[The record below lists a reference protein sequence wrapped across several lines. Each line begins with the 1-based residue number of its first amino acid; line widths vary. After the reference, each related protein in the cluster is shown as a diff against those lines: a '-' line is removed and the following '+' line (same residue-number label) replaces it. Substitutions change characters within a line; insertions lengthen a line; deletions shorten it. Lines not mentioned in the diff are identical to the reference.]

1 MRTEEFSQYV
11 PGLPDFGIGLA
22 KVLIFGVFL
31 AFAWIAFNWLTKTI
45 KDEQEMFEGGNTPF
59 TIIRGSVLVAQA
71 LAMSPLMGTTTAN
84 QSSQDLIWLAIGGVW
99 VILVFAGARL
109 FIERLVG
116 GNTRAD
122 INNLHNLGLA
132 PAVAQSGFYVA
143 VGLII
148 GSTFVGSAPTVWI
161 AAGSIALFGFLG
173 LLALGTLYVIFAKRA
188 DLHVQINS
196 KNNVAAAIAAAAL
209 LVTFALA
216 IAGGIEGDWNGL
228 APGLVGFAVALLFAV
243 ITLLALYYG
252 INKWLVGS
260 SISTGV
266 QAYLNSRN
274 DLKGSRSRGAITN
287 QLATPE
293 TDAAITTKLKVCCEL
308 NKMLIRGAMLLAAAI
323 GIGSIIL

>member
-1 MRTEEFSQYV
+1 MQTGEISQYV
-11 PGLPDFGIGLA
+11 PGLADFGIGVA
-22 KVLIFGVFL
+22 KILVFGAFL
-31 AFAWIAFNWLTKTI
+31 AIAWVAFNWLTKTI
-45 KDEQEMFEGGNTPF
+45 KDEREMLENGNTPF
-59 TIIRGSVLVAQA
+59 TVIRACVLNAQA
-71 LAMSPLMGTTTAN
+71 LAMVPLMSTTTAN

-99 VILVFAGARL
+99 VITTFAGARL

-132 PAVAQSGFYVA
+132 PAIAQSGFYVA

-148 GSTFVGSAPTVWI
+148 GSTFVGAAPTVWI
-161 AAGSIALFGFLG
+161 AGGSIALFSGLG
-173 LLALGTLYVIFAKRA
+173 LLALVMLYVIFAKRA
-188 DLHVQINS
+188 SLHEQINEHD
-196 KNNVAAAIAAAAL
+196 NAAAAIAAAAL

-228 APGLVGFAVALLFAV
+228 IPGLVGFAVALLFAV
-243 ITLLALYYG
+243 VALLGLYYA

-266 QAYLNSRN
+266 QQYIASKNTWQH
-274 DLKGSRSRGAITN
+274 GAITN
-287 QLATPE
+287 LIATPK
-293 TDAAITTKLKVCCEL
+293 TDAELEAKLRVSCEL
-308 NKMLIRGAMLLAAAI
+308 NKMLLRGAFLLAAAL